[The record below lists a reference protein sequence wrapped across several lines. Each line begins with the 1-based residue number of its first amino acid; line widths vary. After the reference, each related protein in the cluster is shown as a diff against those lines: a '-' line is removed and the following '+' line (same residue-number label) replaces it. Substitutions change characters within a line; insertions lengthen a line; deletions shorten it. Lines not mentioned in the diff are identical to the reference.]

1 MVAKTPK
8 EVLEKEFI
16 RTADIRVLMGCGT
29 DKASKIMKE
38 VKLFQDSTGGLLC
51 GVCHVDDLKAWMK
64 HNREKGKVRGNA

>member
-16 RTADIRVLMGCGT
+16 RTADIRVLMECGE
-29 DKASKIMKE
+29 DMASKVMKS
-38 VKLFQDSTGGLLC
+38 VKAFQDSTGGLLC

-64 HNREKGKVRGNA
+64 HNREKGKVRAHV